1 MIKNLAKLL
10 SAKQTEAGLSI
21 EALAKAIGVSTVSV
35 RGVLSGKSKPN
46 AATSSKY
53 AAFLG
58 LPVEETAKPAKKG
71 RKAKT
76 TKAAKPGRKAKAAK
90 GPRRATG
97 LGAELVSAVAAAAGV
112 LDDQL
117 ALAVHTAGATER
129 DLIAR
134 LLRL

>member
-10 SAKQTEAGLSI
+10 AAKQAEAALSI
-21 EALAKAIGVSTVSV
+21 DALAKAIGVSTVSV

-53 AAFLG
+53 AGFLG

-71 RKAKT
+71 RKTKGKQAKT
-76 TKAAKPGRKAKAAK
+76 PKSAKAAK
-90 GPRRATG
+90 GTRRATG
-97 LGAELVSAVAAAAGV
+97 LGAELVSAVSAAAAV

-117 ALAVHTAGATER
+117 ALAVHTAGAAER

-134 LLRL
+134 LLRI